1 MVSEIKRLLKA
12 RDAKKAKFARQC
24 LQTKVTLK
32 DTWRRPRGLH
42 SKQRKDYIAK
52 GEHPEAG
59 FGSPRAVRGFH
70 PSGYRE
76 VLIFT
81 IAELESID
89 PATTAVRIGASV
101 GNAKRFQIQD
111 KAKELGIKVLNVKA
125 AKAVQPK
132 VAEADTKA
140 IEEPKA
146 EEPVEAETKAE
157 EKPKAKKAAKKAAE
171 KKPAAKKTA
180 EKKTESKPKAKK
192 TEVKSNE

>member
-42 SKQRKDYIAK
+42 SKQRKDFIAK

-59 FGSPRAVRGFH
+59 FGSPKAVRGFH

-76 VLIFT
+76 VLVFT
-81 IAELESID
+81 VAELESVD
-89 PATTAVRIGASV
+89 PATTAVRIGGSV
-101 GNAKRFQIQD
+101 GGAKRIQIQD
-111 KAKELGIKVLNVKA
+111 KAKELGIKVLNVKTVKPVA
-125 AKAVQPK
+125 AKVEQ
-132 VAEADTKA
+132 ADAKA

-146 EEPVEAETKAE
+146 
-157 EKPKAKKAAKKAAE
+157 
-171 KKPAAKKTA
+171 
-180 EKKTESKPKAKK
+180 TE
-192 TEVKSNE
+192 EVKSQ

>member
-12 RDAKKAKFARQC
+12 RDAKKAKFSRQC
-24 LQTKVTLK
+24 LHAKSRFE
-32 DTWRRPRGLH
+32 DSWRRPRGLH
-42 SKQRKDYIAK
+42 SRQRKDTLAK

-59 FGSPRAVRGFH
+59 FGSPKSVRGFH

-89 PATTAVRIGASV
+89 PATTAVKIGASV
-101 GNAKRFQIQD
+101 GNFKRVQIQN
-111 KAKELGIKVLNVKA
+111 KAKELGIKVLNFKE
-125 AKAVQPK
+125 AKVAQPK
-132 VAEADTKA
+132 VAEAEAKA

-146 EEPVEAETKAE
+146 EEKPAEAE
-157 EKPKAKKAAKKAAE
+157 EKPKAKKAAAKKE
-171 KKPAAKKTA
+171 SKPAAKKTA
-180 EKKTESKPKAKK
+180 AKTTSKPKAKK